1 MFPISDPEHPRHGI
15 PYVNVGIMAL
25 CILVFLYQVLLLDD
39 YQLSRFYNNY
49 GVLPYELTGQGD
61 LGEQVNAL
69 LEGGD
74 RSVLEVEGVS
84 STLARHALQAQP
96 DGTVRFADVRNV
108 YEGGPG
114 PWVTLFTSMFMHGG
128 WMHLIGNMLFL
139 WVFGDNLEARMGRV
153 KYLVFYLVS
162 GLFASAAQVG
172 IDMDSAIPTIGASGA
187 IAGVLGGYL
196 VLFPHARIQTLDFH
210 DSHHRYSGAGVA
222 ADRDMGNAPV
232 LQRVHLAGGRVRPGC
247 GVLGAHRGVRGGVPD
262 ARGDGGVLTDSGAV
276 GWGVS
281 RSTA

>member
-15 PYVNVGIMAL
+15 PYVNVSIMAL
-25 CILVFLYQVLLLDD
+25 CILVFLYQVVLLDD
-39 YQLSRFYNNY
+39 FQLARFYNNY
-49 GVLPYELTGQGD
+49 GVLPYELTGKGD

-69 LEGGD
+69 LEEGD

-84 STLARHALQAQP
+84 GTLARHALQAQP

-153 KYLVFYLVS
+153 KYLAFYLVS

-196 VLFPHARIQTLDFH
+196 VLFPHARIQTLVFMILITVIAVPAWLLIGIWVMLQFFNGFI
-210 DSHHRYSGAGVA
+210 SLGGEFAQGVA
-222 ADRDMGNAPV
+222 YWAHIGGFV
-232 LQRVHLAGGRVRPGC
+232 AGFLM
-247 GVLGAHRGVRGGVPD
+247 LGAMAGFSRTRGLVGRG
-262 ARGDGGVLTDSGAV
+262 
-276 GWGVS
+276 
-281 RSTA
+281 

>member
-15 PYVNVGIMAL
+15 PYVNVSIMAL

-69 LEGGD
+69 LEEGD

-84 STLARHALQAQP
+84 GTLARHALQAQP

-162 GLFASAAQVG
+162 GLFASAA
-172 IDMDSAIPTIGASGA
+172 
-187 IAGVLGGYL
+187 AGGHRYGLRNPDHRGQRRHRRRPGRLPGV
-196 VLFPHARIQTLDFH
+196 VPPRPDTDLDIH
-210 DSHHRYSGAGVA
+210 DSHHRDSSTGMA

-232 LQRVHLAGGRVRPGC
+232 LQRVHLAGGRVRPGG
-247 GVLGAHRGVRGGVPD
+247 GVLGTHRRVRGGLSY
-262 ARGDGGVLTDSGAV
+262 ARGDGGVFEDAGVV

>member
-15 PYVNVGIMAL
+15 PYVNVTIMAV
-25 CILVFLYQVLLLDD
+25 CILVFLYQVILLDD
-39 YQLSRFYNNY
+39 YGLARFYNNY
-49 GVLPYELTGQGD
+49 GVVPYEMSGRGD

-69 LEGGD
+69 LEEGD

-84 STLARHALQAQP
+84 GTLARHALSAQP
-96 DGTVRFADVRNV
+96 DGTVRFVDIRNV

-153 KYLVFYLVS
+153 KYLAFYVVS

-196 VLFPHARIQTLDFH
+196 VLFPHARIQTLVFMILITVIAVPAWLLIGIWVIIQFF
-210 DSHHRYSGAGVA
+210 SGFISLGGEFAQGVA
-222 ADRDMGNAPV
+222 YWAHIGGFV
-232 LQRVHLAGGRVRPGC
+232 AGFLM
-247 GVLGAHRGVRGGVPD
+247 LGAMAGFSRTQGLVGRG
-262 ARGDGGVLTDSGAV
+262 
-276 GWGVS
+276 
-281 RSTA
+281 

>member
-1 MFPISDPEHPRHGI
+1 MFPISDPDHPRHGI
-15 PYVNVGIMAL
+15 PYVNVAIMAL

-39 YQLSRFYNNY
+39 FELAHFYNNY
-49 GVLPYELTGQGD
+49 GVLPYELTGRGD
-61 LGEQVNAL
+61 LGEQVDAL
-69 LEGGD
+69 LTDGD
-74 RSVLEVEGVS
+74 RSALDVEGVS
-84 STLARHALQAQP
+84 GTLARHAVSVQP

-153 KYLVFYLVS
+153 KYLAFYLVS

-196 VLFPHARIQTLDFH
+196 VLFPHARIQTLVFMILITVIAVPAWLLIGIWVMLQFFNGFI
-210 DSHHRYSGAGVA
+210 SLGGEFSQGVA
-222 ADRDMGNAPV
+222 YWAHIGGFV
-232 LQRVHLAGGRVRPGC
+232 AGFLM
-247 GVLGAHRGVRGGVPD
+247 LGAMAGISRTRGVRG
-262 ARGDGGVLTDSGAV
+262 
-276 GWGVS
+276 
-281 RSTA
+281 RS

>member
-15 PYVNVGIMAL
+15 PYVNVAIMAL
-25 CILVFLYQVLLLDD
+25 CILVFLYQVLFLDD
-39 YQLSRFYNNY
+39 YELSRFYNNY

-61 LGEQVNAL
+61 LGTQVSAL
-69 LEGGD
+69 LEEGD

-84 STLARHALQAQP
+84 NTLARHALQAQP

-114 PWVTLFTSMFMHGG
+114 PWVTLFTCMFMHGG

-153 KYLVFYLVS
+153 KYLAFYLIS

-196 VLFPHARIQTLDFH
+196 VLFPHARIQTLVFMILITVIAVPAWLLIGIWVLLQFFNGFI
-210 DSHHRYSGAGVA
+210 SLGGEFSQGVA
-222 ADRDMGNAPV
+222 YWAHIGGFV
-232 LQRVHLAGGRVRPGC
+232 AGFLM
-247 GVLGAHRGVRGGVPD
+247 LGAMAGLSRTRGLLGG
-262 ARGDGGVLTDSGAV
+262 G
-276 GWGVS
+276 
-281 RSTA
+281 

>member
-1 MFPISDPEHPRHGI
+1 MGGRECKPHFQGEP
-15 PYVNVGIMAL
+15 
-25 CILVFLYQVLLLDD
+25 
-39 YQLSRFYNNY
+39 NY
-49 GVLPYELTGQGD
+49 GVLPYEITGQGD
-61 LGEQVNAL
+61 LGEQVAAL
-69 LEGGD
+69 LEEGD
-74 RSVLEVEGVS
+74 RSVLDVEGVS
-84 STLARHALQAQP
+84 GTLARHALEAQP

-196 VLFPHARIQTLDFH
+196 VLFPHARIQTLVFMILITVIAVPAWLLIGIWVIIQFF
-210 DSHHRYSGAGVA
+210 SGFISLGGEFAQGVA
-222 ADRDMGNAPV
+222 YWAHIGGFV
-232 LQRVHLAGGRVRPGC
+232 AGFLMLGAMAGFSRTR
-247 GVLGAHRGVRGGVPD
+247 GVLGGG
-262 ARGDGGVLTDSGAV
+262 
-276 GWGVS
+276 
-281 RSTA
+281 

>member
-25 CILVFLYQVLLLDD
+25 CILVFLYQVLFLDD
-39 YQLSRFYNNY
+39 YGLARFYNNY
-49 GVLPYELTGQGD
+49 GVLPYELTGQGY

-69 LEGGD
+69 LEEGD

-84 STLARHALQAQP
+84 GTLARHAVAAQP

-114 PWVTLFTSMFMHGG
+114 PWATLFTSIFMHGG

-172 IDMDSAIPTIGASGA
+172 IDMDSAVPTIGASGA

-196 VLFPHARIQTLDFH
+196 VLFPHARIQTLIFMILITVIAVPAWLLIGIWVMLQFFNGFI
-210 DSHHRYSGAGVA
+210 SLGGEFAQGVA
-222 ADRDMGNAPV
+222 YWAHIGGFV
-232 LQRVHLAGGRVRPGC
+232 AGFLM
-247 GVLGAHRGVRGGVPD
+247 LGAM
-262 ARGDGGVLTDSGAV
+262 LGA
-276 GWGVS
+276 S
-281 RSTA
+281 RVKANFGQN

>member
-15 PYVNVGIMAL
+15 PYVNVAIMAV
-25 CILVFLYQVLLLDD
+25 CILVFLGQVLLLDD
-39 YQLSRFYNNY
+39 YGLSRFYNNY
-49 GVLPYELTGQGD
+49 GVLPYELTGRGD

-69 LEGGD
+69 LEEGD

-84 STLARHALQAQP
+84 GTLARHAVAAQP
-96 DGTVRFADVRNV
+96 DGTVRFADIRNV

-153 KYLVFYLVS
+153 KYLAFYLVS

-196 VLFPHARIQTLDFH
+196 VLFPHARIQTLIFMILITVIAVPAWLLIGIWVMLQFFNGFISLGGEFAQGVAYWAH
-210 DSHHRYSGAGVA
+210 IGGFVAGVLMLGA
-222 ADRDMGNAPV
+222 MLGAS
-232 LQRVHLAGGRVRPGC
+232 RVRANFGQ
-247 GVLGAHRGVRGGVPD
+247 G
-262 ARGDGGVLTDSGAV
+262 
-276 GWGVS
+276 
-281 RSTA
+281 

>member
-1 MFPISDPEHPRHGI
+1 MFPISDPEHPRHGV
-15 PYVNVGIMAL
+15 PYVNVAIMAL
-25 CILVFLYQVLLLDD
+25 CILVFLYQVVLLDD
-39 YQLSRFYNNY
+39 YGLARFYNNY
-49 GVLPYELTGQGD
+49 GVLPYELTGRGD
-61 LGEQVNAL
+61 LGEQVADL

-74 RSVLEVEGVS
+74 SSVLDVDGVS
-84 STLARHALQAQP
+84 STLGRHALQSQP

-108 YEGGPG
+108 YQGGPG

-153 KYLVFYLVS
+153 KYLAFYLVS

-196 VLFPHARIQTLDFH
+196 VLFPHARIQTLVFMILITVIAVPAWLLIGIWVLLQFFNGFI
-210 DSHHRYSGAGVA
+210 SLGGEFSQGVA
-222 ADRDMGNAPV
+222 YWAHIGGFV
-232 LQRVHLAGGRVRPGC
+232 AGFLMLGAMLGASRVRENFG
-247 GVLGAHRGVRGGVPD
+247 RG
-262 ARGDGGVLTDSGAV
+262 
-276 GWGVS
+276 
-281 RSTA
+281 